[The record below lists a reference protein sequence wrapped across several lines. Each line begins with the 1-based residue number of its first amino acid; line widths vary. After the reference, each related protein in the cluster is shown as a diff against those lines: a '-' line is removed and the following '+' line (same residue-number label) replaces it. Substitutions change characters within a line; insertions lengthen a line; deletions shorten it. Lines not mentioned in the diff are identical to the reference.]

1 MNIKSFPY
9 FFCLLWVLAISFYS
23 TPVQGKIEN
32 GISKS
37 RWHEGDRYDFKFQG
51 RDAIVVVPQKAA
63 AGNPWI
69 WRPAFFDAFPA
80 VDKALLERGFHV
92 AYLDVTNDY
101 ASPWAIEL
109 GNRFYKEMVENYG
122 LSSKVVMEGFSRG
135 GLYSV
140 IWASQ
145 NPDNVACLYLDA
157 PLSDVFTCLKRL
169 HKAAWKT
176 LLKEWNL
183 TEETIDRFDG
193 NPIDNLEPLA
203 KAGVPIISVCGD
215 SDRSVPIEE
224 NMMVMRKR
232 YLALGG
238 NVELIIKPG
247 CDHHPHSLE
256 DPQPI
261 VDFIMRQQPEHKK
274 FQHYTIRGSL
284 NNSFIKF
291 ERERRGRVA
300 FIGGSITEMVGWKDM
315 MEQQL
320 QQRFPF
326 TTFEFVEAG
335 ISSTGSTPGA
345 FRLDNDVLSKG
356 KIDLLFIDGSANDMT
371 NGFTPE
377 EQVRGVEG
385 EIRHALEVNP
395 ETDIVLTHFAT
406 DGFLPIIAR
415 RQMPDAILNYE
426 RVANHYRVSS
436 VNLAQEISE
445 RLQDGQF
452 TWKEFGYAH
461 PHPYGQSVYT
471 AAISNLLDEM
481 QREINAESI
490 RRLHEIPAAQL
501 DPYSY
506 TKGHFIP
513 LSRVRIGR
521 GWKITDDWN
530 PDNKYEKRKGF
541 VHVPMLEAAR
551 PGDRLTLSFKGRA
564 IGIFCVCGPSAGIL
578 EYSVDNAP
586 FKKLDTYTAWSS
598 ALYIPWVYMLET
610 ELEDTEHTLRL
621 RISSDKNPRSLGT
634 ECQIRNFVVNR

>member
-1 MNIKSFPY
+1 M
-9 FFCLLWVLAISFYS
+9 VLR
-23 TPVQGKIEN
+23 PR
-32 GISKS
+32 S
-37 RWHEGDRYDFKFQG
+37 R
-51 RDAIVVVPQKAA
+51 
-63 AGNPWI
+63 
-69 WRPAFFDAFPA
+69 
-80 VDKALLERGFHV
+80 
-92 AYLDVTNDY
+92 
-101 ASPWAIEL
+101 
-109 GNRFYKEMVENYG
+109 
-122 LSSKVVMEGFSRG
+122 
-135 GLYSV
+135 
-140 IWASQ
+140 
-145 NPDNVACLYLDA
+145 C
-157 PLSDVFTCLKRL
+157 
-169 HKAAWKT
+169 
-176 LLKEWNL
+176 
-183 TEETIDRFDG
+183 
-193 NPIDNLEPLA
+193 
-203 KAGVPIISVCGD
+203 
-215 SDRSVPIEE
+215 
-224 NMMVMRKR
+224 
-232 YLALGG
+232 
-238 NVELIIKPG
+238 
-247 CDHHPHSLE
+247 
-256 DPQPI
+256 
-261 VDFIMRQQPEHKK
+261 
-274 FQHYTIRGSL
+274 
-284 NNSFIKF
+284 
-291 ERERRGRVA
+291 
-300 FIGGSITEMVGWKDM
+300 
-315 MEQQL
+315 
-320 QQRFPF
+320 
-326 TTFEFVEAG
+326 
-335 ISSTGSTPGA
+335 
-345 FRLDNDVLSKG
+345 
-356 KIDLLFIDGSANDMT
+356 
-371 NGFTPE
+371 
-377 EQVRGVEG
+377 VEG

>member
-1 MNIKSFPY
+1 MNIKYFSY
-9 FFCLLWVLAISFYS
+9 FFCLLLGLAVSFYS
-23 TPVQGKIEN
+23 IPVQGKSEN
-32 GISKS
+32 CISKS
-37 RWHEGDRYDFKFQG
+37 KWYEGDRYDFKFQG
-51 RDAIVVVPQKAA
+51 RDAIIVVPQKAA
-63 AGNPWI
+63 TGNPWI

-92 AYLDVTNDY
+92 VYLDVTNDY

-109 GNRFYKEMVENYG
+109 GNCFYKEMVENYG

-135 GLYSV
+135 GLYSIV
-140 IWASQ
+140 WASR
-145 NPDNVACLYLDA
+145 NPDNVTCLYLDA

-215 SDRSVPIEE
+215 NDRSVPIEE
-224 NMMVMRKR
+224 NMMVIRKR

-256 DPQPI
+256 DPQPV
-261 VDFIMRQQPEHKK
+261 VDFIMRQQPEYKK
-274 FQHYTIRGSL
+274 YQHYTIRGSL
-284 NNSFIKF
+284 HNSFIKF

-326 TTFEFVEAG
+326 TAFEFVEAG

-371 NGFTPE
+371 NGFTPG

-406 DGFLPIIAR
+406 DGFLPIIAK
-415 RQMPDAILNYE
+415 RQMPDAILNHE

-452 TWKEFGYAH
+452 TWKDFGYAH
-461 PHPYGQSVYT
+461 PHPYGQSIYT
-471 AAISNLLDEM
+471 AAISNLLDAM

-490 RRLHEIPAAQL
+490 RRPHDVPTMQL

-506 TKGHFIP
+506 TKGYFIP
-513 LSRVRIGR
+513 LSRARIGR
-521 GWKITDDWN
+521 GWKIIDDWN

-541 VHVPMLEAAR
+541 VHIPMLEATC
-551 PGDRLTLSFKGRA
+551 PGDRLTLLFKGRA
-564 IGIFCVCGPSAGIL
+564 IGIFCVCGPEAGIL

-610 ELEDTEHTLRL
+610 ELKDTEHTLRL

-634 ECQIRNFVVNR
+634 ECQIRNFVVNK

>member
-1 MNIKSFPY
+1 MNIKYFSY
-9 FFCLLWVLAISFYS
+9 FFCLLLGLAVSFYS
-23 TPVQGKIEN
+23 IPVQGKSEN
-32 GISKS
+32 CISKS
-37 RWHEGDRYDFKFQG
+37 KWYEGDRYDFKFQG
-51 RDAIVVVPQKAA
+51 RDAIIVVPQKAA
-63 AGNPWI
+63 TGNPWI

-92 AYLDVTNDY
+92 VYLDVTNDY

-122 LSSKVVMEGFSRG
+122 LSSKVVMEGFRG
-135 GLYSV
+135 GLYSIV
-140 IWASQ
+140 WASR

-215 SDRSVPIEE
+215 NDRSVPIEE
-224 NMMVMRKR
+224 NMMVIRKR

-256 DPQPI
+256 DPQPV
-261 VDFIMRQQPEHKK
+261 VDFIMRQQPEYKK
-274 FQHYTIRGSL
+274 YQHYTIRGSL
-284 NNSFIKF
+284 HNSFIKF

-326 TTFEFVEAG
+326 TAFEFVEAG

-371 NGFTPE
+371 NGFTPG

-406 DGFLPIIAR
+406 DGFLPIIAK
-415 RQMPDAILNYE
+415 RQMPDAILNHE

-452 TWKEFGYAH
+452 TWKDFGYAH
-461 PHPYGQSVYT
+461 PHPYGQSIYT
-471 AAISNLLDEM
+471 AAISNLLDAM

-490 RRLHEIPAAQL
+490 RRPHDVPTMQL

-506 TKGHFIP
+506 TKGYFIP
-513 LSRVRIGR
+513 LSRARIGR
-521 GWKITDDWN
+521 GWKIIDDWN

-541 VHVPMLEAAR
+541 VHIPMLEATR
-551 PGDRLTLSFKGRA
+551 PGDRLTLLFKGRA
-564 IGIFCVCGPSAGIL
+564 IGIFCVCGPAAGIL

-610 ELEDTEHTLRL
+610 ELKDTEHTLRL

-634 ECQIRNFVVNR
+634 ECQIRNFVVNK

>member
-1 MNIKSFPY
+1 MNIKYFSY
-9 FFCLLWVLAISFYS
+9 FFCLLLGLAVSFYS
-23 TPVQGKIEN
+23 IPVQGKSEN
-32 GISKS
+32 CISKS
-37 RWHEGDRYDFKFQG
+37 KWYEGDRYDFKFQG
-51 RDAIVVVPQKAA
+51 RDAIIVVPQKAA
-63 AGNPWI
+63 TGNPWI

-92 AYLDVTNDY
+92 VYLDVTNDY

-135 GLYSV
+135 GLYSIV
-140 IWASQ
+140 WASR

-215 SDRSVPIEE
+215 NDRSVPIEE
-224 NMMVMRKR
+224 NMMVIRKR

-256 DPQPI
+256 DPQPV
-261 VDFIMRQQPEHKK
+261 VDFIMRQQPEYKK
-274 FQHYTIRGSL
+274 YQHYTIRGSL
-284 NNSFIKF
+284 HNSFIKL

-326 TTFEFVEAG
+326 TAFEFVEAG

-371 NGFTPE
+371 NGFTPG

-406 DGFLPIIAR
+406 DGFLPIIAK
-415 RQMPDAILNYE
+415 RQMPDAILNHE

-452 TWKEFGYAH
+452 TWKDFGYAH
-461 PHPYGQSVYT
+461 PHPYGQSIYT
-471 AAISNLLDEM
+471 AAISNLLDAM

-490 RRLHEIPAAQL
+490 RRPHDVPTMQL

-506 TKGHFIP
+506 TKGYFIP
-513 LSRVRIGR
+513 LSRARIGR
-521 GWKITDDWN
+521 GWKIIDDWN

-541 VHVPMLEAAR
+541 VHIPMLEATR
-551 PGDRLTLSFKGRA
+551 PGDRLTLLFKGRA
-564 IGIFCVCGPSAGIL
+564 IGIFCVCGPAAGIL

-610 ELEDTEHTLRL
+610 ELKDTEHTLRL

-634 ECQIRNFVVNR
+634 ECQIRNFVVNK

>member
-1 MNIKSFPY
+1 MNIKYFSY
-9 FFCLLWVLAISFYS
+9 FFCLLLGLAVSFYS
-23 TPVQGKIEN
+23 IPVQGKSEN
-32 GISKS
+32 CISKS
-37 RWHEGDRYDFKFQG
+37 KWYEGDRYDFKFQG
-51 RDAIVVVPQKAA
+51 RDAIIVVPQKAA
-63 AGNPWI
+63 TGNPWI

-92 AYLDVTNDY
+92 VYLDVTNDY

-135 GLYSV
+135 GLYSIV
-140 IWASQ
+140 WASR

-215 SDRSVPIEE
+215 NDRSVPIEE
-224 NMMVMRKR
+224 NMMVIRKR

-256 DPQPI
+256 DPQPV
-261 VDFIMRQQPEHKK
+261 VDFIMRQQPEYKK
-274 FQHYTIRGSL
+274 YQHYTIRGSL
-284 NNSFIKF
+284 HNSFIKF

-315 MEQQL
+315 MEQEL

-326 TTFEFVEAG
+326 TAFEFVEAG

-371 NGFTPE
+371 NGFTPG

-406 DGFLPIIAR
+406 DGFLPIIAK
-415 RQMPDAILNYE
+415 RQMPDAILNHE

-452 TWKEFGYAH
+452 TWKDFGYAH
-461 PHPYGQSVYT
+461 PHPYGQSIYT
-471 AAISNLLDEM
+471 AAISNLLDAM

-490 RRLHEIPAAQL
+490 RRPHDVPTMQL

-506 TKGHFIP
+506 TKGYFIP
-513 LSRVRIGR
+513 LSRARIGR
-521 GWKITDDWN
+521 GWKIIDDWN

-541 VHVPMLEAAR
+541 VHIPMLEATR
-551 PGDRLTLSFKGRA
+551 PGDRLTLLFKGRA
-564 IGIFCVCGPSAGIL
+564 IGIFCVCGPAAGIL

-610 ELEDTEHTLRL
+610 ELKDTEHTLRL

-634 ECQIRNFVVNR
+634 ECQIRNFVVNK

>member
-37 RWHEGDRYDFKFQG
+37 KWHEGDRYDFKFQG

-385 EIRHALEVNP
+385 EIRHALEL
-395 ETDIVLTHFAT
+395 IRK
-406 DGFLPIIAR
+406 PI
-415 RQMPDAILNYE
+415 L
-426 RVANHYRVSS
+426 
-436 VNLAQEISE
+436 
-445 RLQDGQF
+445 
-452 TWKEFGYAH
+452 
-461 PHPYGQSVYT
+461 
-471 AAISNLLDEM
+471 
-481 QREINAESI
+481 
-490 RRLHEIPAAQL
+490 
-501 DPYSY
+501 
-506 TKGHFIP
+506 
-513 LSRVRIGR
+513 
-521 GWKITDDWN
+521 
-530 PDNKYEKRKGF
+530 
-541 VHVPMLEAAR
+541 
-551 PGDRLTLSFKGRA
+551 
-564 IGIFCVCGPSAGIL
+564 C
-578 EYSVDNAP
+578 
-586 FKKLDTYTAWSS
+586 
-598 ALYIPWVYMLET
+598 
-610 ELEDTEHTLRL
+610 
-621 RISSDKNPRSLGT
+621 
-634 ECQIRNFVVNR
+634 

>member
-1 MNIKSFPY
+1 M
-9 FFCLLWVLAISFYS
+9 
-23 TPVQGKIEN
+23 
-32 GISKS
+32 
-37 RWHEGDRYDFKFQG
+37 
-51 RDAIVVVPQKAA
+51 
-63 AGNPWI
+63 
-69 WRPAFFDAFPA
+69 
-80 VDKALLERGFHV
+80 
-92 AYLDVTNDY
+92 
-101 ASPWAIEL
+101 
-109 GNRFYKEMVENYG
+109 
-122 LSSKVVMEGFSRG
+122 
-135 GLYSV
+135 
-140 IWASQ
+140 
-145 NPDNVACLYLDA
+145 
-157 PLSDVFTCLKRL
+157 
-169 HKAAWKT
+169 
-176 LLKEWNL
+176 
-183 TEETIDRFDG
+183 
-193 NPIDNLEPLA
+193 
-203 KAGVPIISVCGD
+203 
-215 SDRSVPIEE
+215 
-224 NMMVMRKR
+224 
-232 YLALGG
+232 GG

-256 DPQPI
+256 DPQPV
-261 VDFIMRQQPEHKK
+261 VDFIMRQQPEYKK
-274 FQHYTIRGSL
+274 YQHYTIRGSL
-284 NNSFIKF
+284 HNSFIKF

-326 TTFEFVEAG
+326 TAFEFVEAG

-385 EIRHALEVNP
+385 EIRHGLEVNP

-406 DGFLPIIAR
+406 DGFLPIIAK
-415 RQMPDAILNYE
+415 RQMPDAILNHE
-426 RVANHYRVSS
+426 RVANYYRVSS

-452 TWKEFGYAH
+452 TWKDFGYAH
-461 PHPYGQSVYT
+461 PHPYGQSIYT
-471 AAISNLLDEM
+471 AAISNLLDAM

-490 RRLHEIPAAQL
+490 RRPHDVPTMQL

-513 LSRVRIGR
+513 LSRARIGR
-521 GWKITDDWN
+521 GWKIIDDWN

-541 VHVPMLEAAR
+541 VHIPMLEATC
-551 PGDRLTLSFKGRA
+551 PGDRLTLFFKGKA
-564 IGIFCVCGPSAGIL
+564 IGIFCVCGPSAGML

-610 ELEDTEHTLRL
+610 ELKDTEHTLRL

-634 ECQIRNFVVNR
+634 ECQIRNFVVNK

>member
-37 RWHEGDRYDFKFQG
+37 KWHEGDRYDFKFQG

-406 DGFLPIIAR
+406 DGFLSIIAR

>member
-1 MNIKSFPY
+1 MNIKYLSY
-9 FFCLLWVLAISFYS
+9 FFCLLWGLAVSFYS
-23 TPVQGKIEN
+23 IPVQGKNEN
-32 GISKS
+32 CISKS
-37 RWHEGDRYDFKFQG
+37 KWYEGDRYDFKFQG
-51 RDAIVVVPQKAA
+51 RDATVVVPQKAA
-63 AGNPWI
+63 TGNPWI
-69 WRPAFFDAFPA
+69 WRPAFFDAFPS

-92 AYLDVTNDY
+92 VYLDVTNDY

-109 GNRFYKEMVENYG
+109 GNCFYKEMVENYG

-135 GLYSV
+135 GLYSIV
-140 IWASQ
+140 WASR

-183 TEETIDRFDG
+183 TEETIDRFDD

-215 SDRSVPIEE
+215 SDRSVPIKE
-224 NMMVMRKR
+224 NMMVIRKR

-256 DPQPI
+256 DPQPV
-261 VDFIMRQQPEHKK
+261 VDFIMRQQPEYKK
-274 FQHYTIRGSL
+274 YQHYTIRGSL
-284 NNSFIKF
+284 HNSFIKF

-326 TTFEFVEAG
+326 TAFEFVEAG

-406 DGFLPIIAR
+406 DGFLPIIAK
-415 RQMPDAILNYE
+415 RQMPDAILNHE

-452 TWKEFGYAH
+452 TWKDFGYAH
-461 PHPYGQSVYT
+461 PHPYGQSIYT
-471 AAISNLLDEM
+471 AAISNLLDAM

-490 RRLHEIPAAQL
+490 RRPHDVPAMQL

-521 GWKITDDWN
+521 GWKIIDDWN

-541 VHVPMLEAAR
+541 VHVSMLEATR
-551 PGDRLTLSFKGRA
+551 PGDRLTLFFKGRA
-564 IGIFCVCGPSAGIL
+564 IGIFCVCGPSAGML

-610 ELEDTEHTLRL
+610 ELKDTEHTLRL

-634 ECQIRNFVVNR
+634 ECQIRNFVVNK

>member
-1 MNIKSFPY
+1 MNIKYFSY
-9 FFCLLWVLAISFYS
+9 FFCLLLGLAVSFYS
-23 TPVQGKIEN
+23 IPVQGKSEN
-32 GISKS
+32 CISKS
-37 RWHEGDRYDFKFQG
+37 KWYEEDRYDFKFQG
-51 RDAIVVVPQKAA
+51 RDAIIVVPQKAA
-63 AGNPWI
+63 TGNPWI

-92 AYLDVTNDY
+92 VYLDVTNDY

-135 GLYSV
+135 GLYSIV
-140 IWASQ
+140 WASR

-215 SDRSVPIEE
+215 NDRSVPIEE
-224 NMMVMRKR
+224 NMMVIRKR

-256 DPQPI
+256 DPQPV
-261 VDFIMRQQPEHKK
+261 VDFIMRQQPEYKK
-274 FQHYTIRGSL
+274 YQHYTIRGSL
-284 NNSFIKF
+284 HNSFIKF

-326 TTFEFVEAG
+326 TAFEFVEAG

-371 NGFTPE
+371 NGFTPG

-406 DGFLPIIAR
+406 DGFLPIIAK
-415 RQMPDAILNYE
+415 RQMPDAILNHE

-452 TWKEFGYAH
+452 TWKDFGYAH
-461 PHPYGQSVYT
+461 PHPYGQSIYT
-471 AAISNLLDEM
+471 AAISNLLDAM

-490 RRLHEIPAAQL
+490 RRPHDVPTMQL

-513 LSRVRIGR
+513 LSRARIGR
-521 GWKITDDWN
+521 GWKIIDDWN

-541 VHVPMLEAAR
+541 VHIPMLEATR
-551 PGDRLTLSFKGRA
+551 PGDRLTLLFKGRA
-564 IGIFCVCGPSAGIL
+564 IGIFCVCGPAAGIL

-610 ELEDTEHTLRL
+610 ELKDTEHTLRL

-634 ECQIRNFVVNR
+634 ECQIRNFVVNK

>member
-1 MNIKSFPY
+1 
-9 FFCLLWVLAISFYS
+9 
-23 TPVQGKIEN
+23 
-32 GISKS
+32 
-37 RWHEGDRYDFKFQG
+37 
-51 RDAIVVVPQKAA
+51 
-63 AGNPWI
+63 
-69 WRPAFFDAFPA
+69 
-80 VDKALLERGFHV
+80 
-92 AYLDVTNDY
+92 
-101 ASPWAIEL
+101 
-109 GNRFYKEMVENYG
+109 
-122 LSSKVVMEGFSRG
+122 
-135 GLYSV
+135 
-140 IWASQ
+140 
-145 NPDNVACLYLDA
+145 
-157 PLSDVFTCLKRL
+157 
-169 HKAAWKT
+169 
-176 LLKEWNL
+176 
-183 TEETIDRFDG
+183 
-193 NPIDNLEPLA
+193 
-203 KAGVPIISVCGD
+203 
-215 SDRSVPIEE
+215 
-224 NMMVMRKR
+224 MMVIRKR

-256 DPQPI
+256 DPQPV
-261 VDFIMRQQPEHKK
+261 VDFIMRQQPEYKK
-274 FQHYTIRGSL
+274 YQHYTIRGSL
-284 NNSFIKF
+284 HNSFIKF

-326 TTFEFVEAG
+326 TAFEFVEAG

-371 NGFTPE
+371 NGFTPG

-406 DGFLPIIAR
+406 DGFLPIIAK
-415 RQMPDAILNYE
+415 RQMPDAILNHE

-436 VNLAQEISE
+436 VNLAQEILE

-452 TWKEFGYAH
+452 TWKDFGYAH
-461 PHPYGQSVYT
+461 PHPYGQSIYT
-471 AAISNLLDEM
+471 AAISNLLDAM

-490 RRLHEIPAAQL
+490 RRPHDVPTMQL

-513 LSRVRIGR
+513 LSRARIGR
-521 GWKITDDWN
+521 GWKIIDDWN

-541 VHVPMLEAAR
+541 VHIPMLEATR
-551 PGDRLTLSFKGRA
+551 PGDRLTLLFKGRA
-564 IGIFCVCGPSAGIL
+564 IGIFCVCGPAAGIL

-610 ELEDTEHTLRL
+610 ELKDTEHTLRL

-634 ECQIRNFVVNR
+634 ECQIRNFVVNK

>member
-37 RWHEGDRYDFKFQG
+37 KCHEGDRYDFKFQG

-140 IWASQ
+140 IWASR
-145 NPDNVACLYLDA
+145 NPDDVACLYLDA
-157 PLSDVFTCLKRL
+157 PLTDVFTCLKRL

-193 NPIDNLEPLA
+193 NPVDNLEPLA

-256 DPQPI
+256 DPQPV

-415 RQMPDAILNYE
+415 RQMPDAILNHE

-481 QREINAESI
+481 QREINAEST
-490 RRLHEIPAAQL
+490 RRPHEIPAAQL

-513 LSRVRIGR
+513 LSRARIGR

-578 EYSVDNAP
+578 ECSVDNAP

-634 ECQIRNFVVNR
+634 ECQIRNFVVNK